1 MCERERERERHEC
14 WGPEFRICIFLFSF
28 LGRRDL
34 FETCVWA
41 WPFFLFALIILRLL
55 MKCYC
60 NASVTVCLSKAVTC
74 ILTFYFLY
82 LLLGLRVGRRSKE
95 TYEKEVS
102 CRLTP
107 FIPCRTFI
115 FTKKK
120 FFFVRLLAVDSVC
133 HRVEALQMFAGAA
146 LKGFQLHCLDL
157 FEWNFITN

>member
-1 MCERERERERHEC
+1 
-14 WGPEFRICIFLFSF
+14 
-28 LGRRDL
+28 
-34 FETCVWA
+34 
-41 WPFFLFALIILRLL
+41 